1 MNETEMLALGEAL
14 ARTADVLRPD
24 EQVPF
29 RDYVRR
35 VLEAGEGQLAALFGD
50 GAFVV
55 SVDGRPV
62 DGCDSAIP
70 VTAGSRVVLYRR
82 QGPML
87 DVLNRGV
94 VRRICLN

>member
-14 ARTADVLRPD
+14 ARAADVLRPD

-35 VLEAGEGQLAALFGD
+35 VLEGGEGQLAALFAD

-62 DGCDSAIP
+62 DDCDSSIP

-82 QGPML
+82 QGPLL

>member
-1 MNETEMLALGEAL
+1 MLALGEAL
-14 ARTADVLRPD
+14 ARTADALRPG
-24 EQVPF
+24 EQIPF

-35 VLEAGEGQLAALFGD
+35 GAGCREGQIEALFGD
-50 GAFVV
+50 GALLV

-62 DGCDSAIP
+62 DGCDSAVT

-94 VRRICLN
+94 VRRICLS

>member
-14 ARTADVLRPD
+14 ARTADVLRPG

-29 RDYVRR
+29 RAYVRR
-35 VLEAGEGQLAALFGD
+35 VLDAG
-50 GAFVV
+50 
-55 SVDGRPV
+55 
-62 DGCDSAIP
+62 DSAVP

>member
-14 ARTADVLRPD
+14 ARTADVLRPG

-29 RDYVRR
+29 RDYARR
-35 VLEAGEGQLAALFGD
+35 VLDESEGQLAAVFGD
-50 GAFVV
+50 PAFTIT
-55 SVDGRPV
+55 VDGRRV
-62 DGCDSAIP
+62 EDRGSMMP
-70 VTAGSRVVLYRR
+70 VTAASRVVLSRR
-82 QGPML
+82 QGPLL